1 MIWHGC
7 ETEIWMRNQK
17 RMTVGETRISGS
29 WWVSVSRLSS
39 NNKANW
45 GTRYSSQEKKKG
57 KTKGRGRRE
66 WGPDSF
72 PNSFP
77 VFFFSWFILLSL
89 SLSPHWPTDLGIF
102 CCCICHPYTP
112 LDMQSIDFFP
122 SPPSIWLLALLPI
135 RTKPWKVAWNWRK
148 RGQGC
153 SQL

>member
-1 MIWHGC
+1 MDVR
-7 ETEIWMRNQK
+7 EIWMRNQK
-17 RMTVGETRISGS
+17 ITTVGEATRISGS
-29 WWVSVSRLSS
+29 WWVSVSRLSG

-77 VFFFSWFILLSL
+77 VFFFLDLFFSLSL
-89 SLSPHWPTDLGIF
+89 SLSTLANWSWRLLLLYLSSV
-102 CCCICHPYTP
+102 YTTGHTKYW
-112 LDMQSIDFFP
+112 FFP

-135 RTKPWKVAWNWRK
+135 RIKPWKVAWNWRK

-153 SQL
+153 SQR